1 MMSSMSYEDYIEDS
15 WLALAAAIVSPKE
28 LTVNESLRL
37 IGLKPLGSNE
47 NKKGGE
53 IVPKGKDHM

>member
-1 MMSSMSYEDYIEDS
+1 MSYEDYIEDS

-37 IGLKPLGSNE
+37 MGLKPLDTIDKIGDNYYGNSRE
-47 NKKGGE
+47 NSF
-53 IVPKGKDHM
+53 PP